1 VLFGVAGLRVTEAGP
16 GAGGTLEVRAVTD
29 HPAAG
34 VCPDC
39 ATPARRV
46 HEYVLARPRDVRR
59 GPDRVDL
66 CWVKRRWKCDERG
79 CARKTFT
86 EWVPQVPPRC
96 RITGRLREQAGAEV
110 AGRGITPAEA
120 ARHAGVSWPVAHEAF
135 AAAADPVLEQRPA
148 PVTCLGIDEHRRG
161 RPRWRADEQTGE
173 YQLLADRWH
182 TCFFDLSGE
191 QGLLGQVQGRTADDA
206 AYWLAQAAPAWR
218 DAVQVVATGMCS
230 IYASAVRRMLP
241 GAQIAADLFHV
252 VHLAVKMTGDVR
264 RRVVRGTYG
273 RRGRSGDPG
282 YGIKNLLIRN
292 LEHLSPAQFAKISSA
307 LQADPAGQEIAA
319 AWTGKGETPPR
330 PEPARPHHRL
340 KPVRA
345 QRPGPA
351 LRLLRLVRPKRR
363 HPRAAQPR
371 PDDIPVAG
379 PDHLRGPDR
388 DHERH
393 LRKPEPARETGGPP
407 GIRIQEPGQPA
418 QARPHRLHPR
428 HTPEAAHRNK
438 KENTQSNQSETASRL
453 TSKAP

>member
-1 VLFGVAGLRVTEAGP
+1 VTIKDSWRPAPAQDMVSVLFGVAGLQVTEAGP

-86 EWVPQVPPRC
+86 GWVPQVPPRC

-148 PVTCLGIDEHRRG
+148 PVACLGIDEHRRG

-173 YQLLADRWH
+173 YELLADRWH
-182 TCFFDLSGE
+182 TCFFDLSGG

-206 AYWLAQAAPAWR
+206 AYWLAQAAPGLAGR
-218 DAVQVVATGMCS
+218 GPGRGDRHVLYLRLGGAPDAAG
-230 IYASAVRRMLP
+230 R
-241 GAQIAADLFHV
+241 AD
-252 VHLAVKMTGDVR
+252 
-264 RRVVRGTYG
+264 
-273 RRGRSGDPG
+273 RRG
-282 YGIKNLLIRN
+282 LV
-292 LEHLSPAQFAKISSA
+292 
-307 LQADPAGQEIAA
+307 
-319 AWTGKGETPPR
+319 PR
-330 PEPARPHHRL
+330 
-340 KPVRA
+340 RA
-345 QRPGPA
+345 P
-351 LRLLRLVRPKRR
+351 RR
-363 HPRAAQPR
+363 Q
-371 PDDIPVAG
+371 DD
-379 PDHLRGPDR
+379 R
-388 DHERH
+388 
-393 LRKPEPARETGGPP
+393 
-407 GIRIQEPGQPA
+407 
-418 QARPHRLHPR
+418 
-428 HTPEAAHRNK
+428 
-438 KENTQSNQSETASRL
+438 
-453 TSKAP
+453 